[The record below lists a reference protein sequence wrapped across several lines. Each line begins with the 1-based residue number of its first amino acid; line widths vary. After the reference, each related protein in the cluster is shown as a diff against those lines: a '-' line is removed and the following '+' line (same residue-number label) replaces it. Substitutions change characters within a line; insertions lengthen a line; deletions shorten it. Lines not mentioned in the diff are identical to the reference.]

1 MATHSAQRRLASW
14 LLHMVLRVAPREG
27 RQWAR
32 AMLCELDFVEGDWA
46 ALIWALGGTAA
57 MLRCTA
63 RNWRAWLR
71 GDLRNEEG
79 RPVKDFRQ
87 KATGVIWGVVI
98 ASVFAVFAFGLLAVL
113 IHYFPSV
120 YVGRVPWVAWLVGI
134 GLPEAAFAAGAV
146 MLWRRRRPMA
156 LGILLAAMVLATH
169 FAIHIFNHW
178 KG

>member
-1 MATHSAQRRLASW
+1 MPTHSAQRRLASW
-14 LLHMVLRVAPREG
+14 LLHRMLRVAPQEG

-46 ALIWALGGTAA
+46 ALTWALGGTAA

-63 RNWRAWLR
+63 RDWRAWLR

-79 RPVKDFRQ
+79 RPVKDFKQ
-87 KATGVIWGVVI
+87 KAAGVVWGVVI
-98 ASVFAVFAFGLLAVL
+98 ASVFVVFAYGLLQVAF
-113 IHYFPSV
+113 HYFPSL
-120 YVGRVPWVAWLVGI
+120 YVGRVPWVAWLVVI
-134 GLPEAAFAAGAV
+134 ALPESAFAAGAV

-156 LGILLAAMVLATH
+156 LGILLSAMVLATH
-169 FAIHIFNHW
+169 FAIHILNHW